1 MAAALSVDK
10 DVLGGA
16 ADSASTLDAPCC
28 VTLDTQDLVN
38 SDVVAAVVREYGGM
52 GVLEGVV
59 HMGVMEGAVNMD
71 AELRV
76 GSVVVLSAASAVDLK
91 LLELPSVQDC
101 ALPVCGSSLEKMTTT
116 PTSPTSIVPMLSS
129 PGCGPSPTAGHLTLA
144 PVMQTTS
151 QVGQA

>member
-1 MAAALSVDK
+1 MATALSVNK

-76 GSVVVLSAASAVDLK
+76 GSVVVLSAAFAAGLK
-91 LLELPSVQDC
+91 LPELPSVENC
-101 ALPVCGSSLEKMTTT
+101 ALPAYGSSLEKIMTT
-116 PTSPTSIVPMLSS
+116 PMSPTLIVPMLGS